1 MCFYCF
7 YVFSVFTDIVLCLW
21 CAFCR
26 ILIKITYLLT
36 YLLMSVSAKTNPS
49 DVVHEWNAMVV
60 RHTAVHGSEVTT
72 RRHRHLTSHVVH
84 TTDSWWQ
91 PRLGLNIQLIYQPSV
106 TDHTTQPLTTN
117 HRSLIRWT
125 NNYIS
130 NYVLLIATHQ
140 IVIIIIIIIIIIVTI
155 VIIIQNFITH
165 T

>member
-1 MCFYCF
+1 VCFYCF

-26 ILIKITYLLT
+26 IWIKITYLLT

-106 TDHTTQPLTTN
+106 TDTTQPLTTN